1 MRDHGGDLDRAMRE
15 FGAGDWLDL
24 STGINPVPYP
34 VPDLPDHAWT
44 KLPTR
49 AEIAALE
56 AVATQLYATR
66 GSVVALGGAQAAI
79 QLVPRLLQPG
89 RACVVGP
96 TYNEHA
102 AALHAQGWDVSMVM
116 DLADGAGAD
125 LLTVVNPNNP
135 DGRTW
140 SQQALL
146 EVREKVGLLIVDE
159 SFADT
164 EVGLSVAPTIDPD
177 EDRVVVLRSFG
188 KFFGLAGLRLGFAIT
203 GKKRDDQLRSLSGP
217 WAVSGLAIAVGCSA
231 LADAHWQA
239 ETRDRLRTDAARLDF
254 LAEQSEWHLI
264 GGTPLF
270 RTYETPNAREV
281 QTLLAQHHIWSRI
294 FPYSK
299 TWVRLGLPGT
309 EAGWAQLANAITN
322 N

>member
-15 FGAGDWLDL
+15 YGGGDWLDL

-34 VPDLPDHAWT
+34 VCDLPDHAWT

-49 AEIAALE
+49 TEIAVLE
-56 AVATQLYATR
+56 AMAAQLYATQGR
-66 GSVVALGGAQAAI
+66 VVALGGAQAAI
-79 QLVPRLLQPG
+79 QLVPRLLQPR

-102 AALHAQGWDVSMVM
+102 AALHAQGWDVSMVT

-140 SQQALL
+140 PPEALL
-146 EVREKVGLLIVDE
+146 EVRDKVGLLIIDE

-164 EVGLSVAPTIDPD
+164 EVGLSLAPTIDPD
-177 EDRVVVLRSFG
+177 EVRVVVLRSFG

-203 GKKRDDQLRSLSGP
+203 GVARADQLRSLSGP
-217 WAVSGLAIAVGCSA
+217 WAVSGPAIAVGRSA

-239 ETRDRLRTDAARLDF
+239 ETRDRLKADAARLDS
-254 LAEQSEWHLI
+254 LAEQSGWHLV

-270 RTYETPNAREV
+270 RTYETPNARAA
-281 QTLLAQHHIWSRI
+281 QIDLARHKIWSRI
-294 FPYSK
+294 FPYSE
-299 TWVRLGLPGT
+299 TWNRLGLPGT
-309 EAGWAQLANAITN
+309 EAGWTQLEKALTET
-322 N
+322 

>member
-15 FGAGDWLDL
+15 YGVGDWLDL
-24 STGINPVPYP
+24 STGINPVPYR
-34 VPDLPDHAWT
+34 VRDLPDHAWT
-44 KLPTR
+44 RLPTR
-49 AEIAALE
+49 TEIAALE
-56 AVATQLYATR
+56 TVAAQLYETPA
-66 GSVVALGGAQAAI
+66 SVVALGGAQAAI

-89 RACVVGP
+89 RACAVGP

-102 AALHAQGWDVSMVM
+102 AALHAQGWDVSIVT

-135 DGRTW
+135 DGRAW
-140 SQQALL
+140 SPEALL
-146 EVREKVGLLIVDE
+146 EMRDKVGLLIVDE

-164 EVGLSVAPTIDPD
+164 EVGLSVAPTIDLD
-177 EDRVVVLRSFG
+177 ENRVVVLRSFG

-203 GKKRDDQLRSLSGP
+203 GAARADQFRALAGP
-217 WAVSGLAIAVGCSA
+217 WAVSGPAIAVGRTA
-231 LADAHWQA
+231 LADLAWHA
-239 ETRDRLRTDAARLDF
+239 ETRHRLMGDAAVLDN
-254 LAEQSEWHLI
+254 LTKQAGWHLV

-270 RTYETPNAREV
+270 RTYETPNARAV
-281 QTLLAQHHIWSRI
+281 QTLLAQQHIWSRI
-294 FPYSK
+294 FPYSE

-322 N
+322 T